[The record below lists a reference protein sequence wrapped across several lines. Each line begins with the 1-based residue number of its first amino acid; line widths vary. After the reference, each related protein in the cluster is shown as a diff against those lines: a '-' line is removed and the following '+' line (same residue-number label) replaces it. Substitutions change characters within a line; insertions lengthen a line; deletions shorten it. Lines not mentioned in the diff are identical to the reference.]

1 MIIDKDILQE
11 YPFEGKVYRIGID
24 ESKPLDEQ
32 VEEKVIIHTSKC
44 DITALGGSYSSDF
57 ITDKFQVSMPFDYK
71 TQSVEIH
78 KGDNFAGN
86 INGLEVNGKIIAI
99 LPSQLDA
106 VSFVVQDNDV

>member
-11 YPFEGKVYRIGID
+11 YPFEGEVYRIGID

-44 DITALGGSYSSDF
+44 DITALCGSYSSDF
-57 ITDKFQVSMPFDYK
+57 ITDKFQVYMPFDYK

-78 KGDNFAGN
+78 KGDNFTGN
-86 INGLEVNGKIIAI
+86 MNGLEVNGKIIAI

>member
-11 YPFEGKVYRIGID
+11 YPFEGEVYRIGID

-44 DITALGGSYSSDF
+44 DITALGGSYTSDF
-57 ITDKFQVSMPFDYK
+57 IRDKFQVSMPFDYK
-71 TQSVEIH
+71 TQSIEIH
-78 KGDNFAGN
+78 KGDNFTGN
-86 INGLEVNGKIIAI
+86 MNGLEVNGKIIAI

>member
-11 YPFEGKVYRIGID
+11 YPFEGEVYRFGID

-78 KGDNFAGN
+78 KGDNFTGN
-86 INGLEVNGKIIAI
+86 MNGLEVNGKIIAI

-106 VSFVVQDNDV
+106 VSFVVHDNDV

>member
-11 YPFEGKVYRIGID
+11 YPFEGEVYRFGID

-32 VEEKVIIHTSKC
+32 VEEKILILATKC
-44 DITALGGSYSSDF
+44 DITALGGSYTNDF
-57 ITDKFQVSMPFDYK
+57 ITDKFQVSMPIDYK

>member
-11 YPFEGKVYRIGID
+11 YPFEGEVYRIGID

-78 KGDNFAGN
+78 KGDNFTGN
-86 INGLEVNGKIIAI
+86 MNGLDVNGKIIAI

>member
-1 MIIDKDILQE
+1 
-11 YPFEGKVYRIGID
+11 
-24 ESKPLDEQ
+24 
-32 VEEKVIIHTSKC
+32 
-44 DITALGGSYSSDF
+44 
-57 ITDKFQVSMPFDYK
+57 MPIDYK